1 VTEPDDPVAPRATPT
16 KPALRRSVL
25 SRRDAIPPEVA
36 RAAGERLASSADLVV
51 APEGAIVAGYLP
63 IRSEID
69 PRPLMRRLAARGLR
83 LALPAVLA
91 DGLTMEFRLWRPGAP
106 LEPADFGLEVPARGA
121 PVVDPDVLLVPLAV
135 FDGAGRRI
143 GWGKGHY
150 DRALARLEATGA
162 RPKIGLAFAL
172 QRVEA
177 IPAEPHDR
185 RLDLVLTEEGPIRPE
200 GVSACG

>member
-1 VTEPDDPVAPRATPT
+1 MIETDDVAFRAIPD
-16 KPALRRSVL
+16 KSALRRLVL
-25 SRRDAIPPEVA
+25 ARRDAIPADSA
-36 RAAGERLASSADLVV
+36 RAAAERLAASAEMIE
-51 APEGAIVAGYLP
+51 AAEGAVVAGYLP

-69 PRPLMRRLAARGLR
+69 PLPLMRRLAARGVR
-83 LALPAVLA
+83 LALPVVLA
-91 DGLTMEFRLWRPGAP
+91 DGVSMEFRLWRSDDP
-106 LEPADFGLEVPARGA
+106 LVTAAFGLREPEVGA
-121 PVVDPDVLLVPLAV
+121 AVVDPDVVLLPLSV

-172 QRVEA
+172 QRVER

-185 RLDLVLTEEGPIRPE
+185 RLDLVLTEEGPFRPE
-200 GVSACG
+200 DVSTCG